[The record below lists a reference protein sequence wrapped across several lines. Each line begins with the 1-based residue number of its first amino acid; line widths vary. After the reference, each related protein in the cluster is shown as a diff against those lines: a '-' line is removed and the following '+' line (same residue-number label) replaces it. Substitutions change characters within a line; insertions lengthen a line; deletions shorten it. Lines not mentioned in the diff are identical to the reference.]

1 MVISIGKQYTNGL
14 KSSNGGICLTLV
26 HTFDLSVAL
35 GEETCFVANYL
46 SIFILLVAKHP
57 FGTDDVV
64 VVVGLLDQCLHLISL
79 KVV

>member
-1 MVISIGKQYTNGL
+1 MVISIGKKYANGL
-14 KSSNGGICLTLV
+14 KSRNGGICLSIV
-26 HTFDLSVAL
+26 HSFDLSVAL
-35 GEETCFVANYL
+35 GDETCFVANYL

-64 VVVGLLDQCLHLISL
+64 VVVGLLNQCPNLVPL